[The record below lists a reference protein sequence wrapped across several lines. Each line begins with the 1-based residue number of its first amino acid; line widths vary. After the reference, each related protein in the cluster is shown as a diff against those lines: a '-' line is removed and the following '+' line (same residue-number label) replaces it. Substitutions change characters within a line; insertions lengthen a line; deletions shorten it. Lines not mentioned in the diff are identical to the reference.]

1 MSEQIV
7 PGSRAAKVPEFLD
20 RLLAVESTDTQ
31 KRFTQALGAFEREAR
46 EAHGMPW
53 KALTAAQATALL
65 TKISGQP
72 DSDATRQAFD
82 GIKGAV
88 AETYYSSEAGMKELG
103 WNGNVAFAPPEC
115 LRVIRRGV
123 MQTNT
128 LLQIFKTAA
137 ERWLER
143 DAFEHAAALAFCTLF
158 SLAPLVIIVVA
169 IVGIV
174 FGEDAASGQIAV
186 ALSDLVGP
194 QAAKAVEEAVRH
206 SRLEEAGLLPTI
218 LGVGALIFG
227 ATTVFAQM
235 QSALNKFW
243 GVKARPTRN
252 SILTYIT
259 VRLLSLGMVLIIG
272 FLMLTSFIVSLGV
285 TGIIEYAREWVPI
298 PGFAVVL
305 IDLAVSLAVTTVL
318 FGMLFKVLPDVRI
331 QWADVWRGAFV
342 TALLFAIGKYLIS
355 LYLTHVATAST
366 YGAAGSLVLIL
377 LWVYYSSLILFFGTC
392 LTIAR
397 ILQRGDQVRPK
408 KTAVRTRVVLEE
420 NEASSHGR

>member
-1 MSEQIV
+1 
-7 PGSRAAKVPEFLD
+7 
-20 RLLAVESTDTQ
+20 
-31 KRFTQALGAFEREAR
+31 
-46 EAHGMPW
+46 MP
-53 KALTAAQATALL
+53 LN
-65 TKISGQP
+65 S
-72 DSDATRQAFD
+72 
-82 GIKGAV
+82 
-88 AETYYSSEAGMKELG
+88 
-103 WNGNVAFAPPEC
+103 
-115 LRVIRRGV
+115 
-123 MQTNT
+123 

-137 ERWLER
+137 QRWLER

-218 LGVGALIFG
+218 LGVGALLFG

-243 GVKARPTRN
+243 GVKTRPTRN
-252 SILTYIT
+252 GMLTYIIA
-259 VRLLSLGMVLIIG
+259 RLLSLGMVLIVG

-285 TGIIEYAREWVPI
+285 TGVIEYAREWVPI

-305 IDLAVSLAVTTVL
+305 IDLALSLAVTTVL

-331 QWADVWRGAFV
+331 QWGDVWRGAFV

-397 ILQRGDQVRPK
+397 ILQRGEQVRPK

-420 NEASSHGR
+420 NDASGSGVS